1 MPLKKIPIKAGFN
14 KQDTAT
20 AAESQWI
27 DGDFVRF
34 RYGNPE
40 KIGGWQ
46 ELVDNTLAGPA
57 RDQLTWTDLE
67 GRKYAAIGTSKLL
80 VVYYEGAFYDIT
92 PFDTALTSCTLTST
106 TGSATVTVNK
116 TLHDLEVG
124 DYFKFTSVSLPG
136 GGVTTFT
143 NANFTTNV
151 FEIITVPTADTF
163 TITMPVQEAGTG
175 MTAQGTMTVS
185 PYVNIGNPFQ
195 TYGFGWGTGTYGGT
209 VNDVFTTLNETL
221 DSSETDVTLT
231 SVSGFPAS
239 GTVKIDNELI
249 SYTSIVGNDLTGCT
263 RGAEGTTAASHS
275 NGATVYDATSF
286 IGWGEASSATTLKL
300 AAGTWSLDNY
310 GQILIATIGNGKTYT
325 WDPSA
330 ATPFET
336 RAAVMSGAPTASIM
350 TIVSDRDR
358 HVFHLGTE
366 ETIGSPTTQDPML
379 IRFSNQEDFN
389 TYAPTSTNTAGSFR
403 LDTGNTIIGAI
414 QGKDYILV
422 LTDAAAYVIK
432 FVGSPFTFSLQQ
444 VGTNCGCIGQHAIV
458 YIQGA
463 VFWMGYGGG
472 FFVYDGTV
480 KQLPSL
486 VEDFVF
492 TTKGGNP
499 GINYAAGGLVYASH
513 NSLFNEVIWFYP
525 TNNSA
530 QINRSVVYNYNEQVW
545 TTMSLARTTYEDA
558 IVYDVPYA
566 TQYSTTATPTFPTI
580 NGVTNTFGGTD
591 YYEHEVGTNQS
602 DYYGNETAIPA
613 YIRSGDFDL
622 DVDGDGEYIMRVKRF
637 VPDFKVLEGNAKVT
651 LFLRD
656 YPADTAVSS
665 QLGPYIINS
674 STEKIDTRAR
684 NRLMSIKIENDAVN
698 ETWRYGLFR
707 VDVYP
712 DGRR

>member
-1 MPLKKIPIKAGFN
+1 
-14 KQDTAT
+14 
-20 AAESQWI
+20 
-27 DGDFVRF
+27 V
-34 RYGNPE
+34 
-40 KIGGWQ
+40 
-46 ELVDNTLAGPA
+46 
-57 RDQLTWTDLE
+57 
-67 GRKYAAIGTSKLL
+67 
-80 VVYYEGAFYDIT
+80 
-92 PFDTALTSCTLTST
+92 
-106 TGSATVTVNK
+106 
-116 TLHDLEVG
+116 
-124 DYFKFTSVSLPG
+124 
-136 GGVTTFT
+136 
-143 NANFTTNV
+143 
-151 FEIITVPTADTF
+151 
-163 TITMPVQEAGTG
+163 
-175 MTAQGTMTVS
+175 TVS

-231 SVSGFPAS
+231 SVTGFPAT
-239 GTVKIDNELI
+239 GIVKINNELI
-249 SYTSIVGNDLTGCT
+249 SYTSIVGNDLLGCV
-263 RGAEGTTAASHS
+263 RGAEGTTATSHS
-275 NGATVYDATSF
+275 NGDIVFDATSF
-286 IGWGEASSATTLKL
+286 TGWGDASSATTLKL
-300 AAGTWSLDNY
+300 AAGTWSLDNF
-310 GQILIATIGNGKTYT
+310 GQILIATIGNGKTFT

-330 ATPFET
+330 VNPFGT
-336 RAAVMSGAPTASIM
+336 RAVVMSGAPTASII

-525 TNNSA
+525 TNSSA
-530 QINRSVVYNYNEQVW
+530 QIDRSVVYNYNEQVW
-545 TTMSLARTTYEDA
+545 TTMSLARSTYEDA
-558 IVYDVPYA
+558 LV
-566 TQYSTTATPTFPTI
+566 
-580 NGVTNTFGGTD
+580 
-591 YYEHEVGTNQS
+591 
-602 DYYGNETAIPA
+602 
-613 YIRSGDFDL
+613 
-622 DVDGDGEYIMRVKRF
+622 
-637 VPDFKVLEGNAKVT
+637 
-651 LFLRD
+651 
-656 YPADTAVSS
+656 
-665 QLGPYIINS
+665 
-674 STEKIDTRAR
+674 
-684 NRLMSIKIENDAVN
+684 
-698 ETWRYGLFR
+698 
-707 VDVYP
+707 
-712 DGRR
+712 